1 MKETDKVTETDK
13 RERVLIKKCHVCG
26 QMMESHSEIKKC
38 VRCKKSFLPSHYFAK
53 IHAKNS
59 KEYLHL
65 FAESDEL
72 REEDLIKGINVLW

>member
-1 MKETDKVTETDK
+1 MKQPENVVEKDK
-13 RERVLIKKCHVCG
+13 RERVIIKKCHVCG

-38 VRCKKSFLPSHYFAK
+38 VRCNKSFLPSQYFAK

-59 KEYLHL
+59 QEYLHL
-65 FAESDEL
+65 FASSEEL